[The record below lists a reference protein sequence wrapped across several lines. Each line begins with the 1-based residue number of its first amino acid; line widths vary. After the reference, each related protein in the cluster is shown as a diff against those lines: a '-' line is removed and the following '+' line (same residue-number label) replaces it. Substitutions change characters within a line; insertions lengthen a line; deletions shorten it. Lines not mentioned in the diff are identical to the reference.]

1 MQRPPLLLEQLPLQ
15 QSVLVVQ
22 CPPIPRQHVPTLEP
36 GGIGQKTSSPNRGQ
50 HCVLSVQESPG
61 CAHGGPQVRAPG
73 LPAQLLLQQEASPSQ
88 RSPIDPQ
95 HLPATLSP
103 QLPLQHSSSAKQELR
118 FVRHVP
124 QVPMNSPNILQKL
137 LQHSLSA
144 MQLAP
149 VDVHATQVQLEGSNL

>member
-1 MQRPPLLLEQLPLQ
+1 MQRPPDWELQWPLQ
-15 QSVLVVQ
+15 QSASELQ
-22 CPPIPRQHVPTLEP
+22 ESLSSMQHLPPGQIPPW
-36 GGIGQKTSSPNRGQ
+36 Q
-50 HCVLSVQESPG
+50 HCVLEVQESPG
-61 CAHGGPQVRAPG
+61 CAHGGPQVRAGP

-137 LQHSLSA
+137 VQHSLSA